1 MGANLDTKKN
11 NILRIIMSVNDEAMI
26 DEISA
31 KVISLLPEQD
41 EAEQYLNT
49 IQIEEDIDVEK
60 LVKEQ
65 NYTGIDSEE
74 MNEILGDFDVPQS
87 TEELLAMA
95 GLKQPNELP
104 F

>member
-1 MGANLDTKKN
+1 MSANLDTKKN

-41 EAEQYLNT
+41 AAEHCLNT
-49 IQIEEDIDVEK
+49 IQIEEGIDVEK

-87 TEELLAMA
+87 AEELLEM
-95 GLKQPNELP
+95 LD
-104 F
+104 

>member
-1 MGANLDTKKN
+1 MSANLEAKKN
-11 NILRIIMSVNDEAMI
+11 NILRIIMSVNDEAVI
-26 DEISA
+26 DEINA

-41 EAEQYLNT
+41 EAEHYINS

-65 NYTGIDSEE
+65 NYTGIDLAE

-87 TEELLAMA
+87 TEELLAM
-95 GLKQPNELP
+95 LD
-104 F
+104 

>member
-1 MGANLDTKKN
+1 MSVNLEAKKN

-49 IQIEEDIDVEK
+49 IQIEADIDVEK

-65 NYTGIDSEE
+65 NYTGIDLEE
-74 MNEILGDFDVPQS
+74 MKRLTAELDIPQT
-87 TEELLAMA
+87 TEELLEM
-95 GLKQPNELP
+95 LD
-104 F
+104 

>member
-1 MGANLDTKKN
+1 MSANLEAKKN
-11 NILRIIMSVNDEAMI
+11 NILRIIMSVNDEAVI
-26 DEISA
+26 DEINA

-41 EAEQYLNT
+41 EAEHYINS

-65 NYTGIDSEE
+65 NYTGINLEE

-87 TEELLAMA
+87 TEELLAM
-95 GLKQPNELP
+95 LD
-104 F
+104 

>member
-1 MGANLDTKKN
+1 MSANLEAKKN

-41 EAEQYLNT
+41 EAEHYLNT

-65 NYTGIDSEE
+65 NYTGIDLEE
-74 MNEILGDFDVPQS
+74 MKRLTAELDIPQT
-87 TEELLAMA
+87 TEELLEM
-95 GLKQPNELP
+95 LD
-104 F
+104 

>member
-1 MGANLDTKKN
+1 MSANLEAKKN

-41 EAEQYLNT
+41 EAEHYLNT

-65 NYTGIDSEE
+65 NYTGIDLEE

-87 TEELLAMA
+87 TEELLAM
-95 GLKQPNELP
+95 LD
-104 F
+104 